1 MLVQFFSLFPSATCS
16 FIHKA
21 RRQGSFLHFIVLIVR
36 GEVIRLPEKEV
47 PVLAHQANV
56 YKCIRS
62 KNLVWQ
68 SIWRFFFFFL
78 SFAFFWSYSLSHLV
92 SCAAA
97 TNDKATNSLPL
108 RAEPFSG
115 ASRIAS
121 VSCRL
126 SGMLSC
132 GRLAPRARVPRE
144 ENEGSVACRRWMQ
157 YTALY
162 IPYQR
167 VP

>member
-1 MLVQFFSLFPSATCS
+1 MPVQFFFLFLSATCS

-21 RRQGSFLHFIVLIVR
+21 RRQGSFLHFVVLIVR
-36 GEVIRLPEKEV
+36 GEVIRLPAKEV

-56 YKCIRS
+56 YTCIRS

-68 SIWRFFFFFL
+68 SIWRFL
-78 SFAFFWSYSLSHLV
+78 FFWSCSLSHLV

-97 TNDKATNSLPL
+97 AANNKAINSLPL

-126 SGMLSC
+126 SRMLSC
-132 GRLAPRARVPRE
+132 GRLAPRAHVPGE
-144 ENEGSVACRRWMQ
+144 KKNEGSVACRRWMQ

-162 IPYQR
+162 IP
-167 VP
+167 